1 MTLYYASDMVPC
13 ENAGYEL
20 MLLKWE
26 SSSYLTIVFWFHVR
40 AIKETPQGLR
50 FILSPTRLLGSVSNR
65 FRFSK
70 RNPARNVSTSD
81 MDLRGQGDS
90 NFFEG
95 KFEAEERRSD
105 GAPRGDAPKAINFE
119 LFDRSIEEQW
129 PFASW
134 YK

>member
-20 MLLKWE
+20 ILLKWE
-26 SSSYLTIVFWFHVR
+26 SSSYLTVVFWFHVR
-40 AIKETPQGLR
+40 AIQETPQGLR
-50 FILSPTRLLGSVSNR
+50 FILSPTRLLGSASNR

-81 MDLRGQGDS
+81 MELRGQGDS

-95 KFEAEERRSD
+95 EFEAEERRSD
-105 GAPRGDAPKAINFE
+105 GALFACAPKGTNVE
-119 LFDRSIEEQW
+119 LSWKCDGKEYSQIDR
-129 PFASW
+129 F
-134 YK
+134 